1 MEQVKNGR
9 SAAPR
14 RGFWSAAGRFFRVF
28 FRGWMSAGRC
38 CGACDLP
45 WNPPDE
51 GGKPG
56 DETHKAKDDSGK

>member
-1 MEQVKNGR
+1 MEQAKNEQ

-14 RGFWSAAGRFFRVF
+14 RGLWAAVGRFFRVF

-45 WNPPDE
+45 WNNSIPE
-51 GGKPG
+51 KRR
-56 DETHKAKDDSGK
+56 KSG